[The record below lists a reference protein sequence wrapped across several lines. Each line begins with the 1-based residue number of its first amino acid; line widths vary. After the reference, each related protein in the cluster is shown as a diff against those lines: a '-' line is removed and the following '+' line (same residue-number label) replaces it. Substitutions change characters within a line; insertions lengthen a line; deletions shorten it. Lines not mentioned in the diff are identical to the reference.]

1 MKQHEFFLCSLA
13 AFAYDRVELEVIKMQ
28 INETWSITAERIRDF
43 FLSQDDILQ
52 KEDNRF
58 VCGQCE
64 ILLTS
69 LPHRNV
75 GRFLFPQTGV
85 EFRGPKE
92 ETESTHW
99 RFVLQFIS
107 AGG

>member
-58 VCGQCE
+58 V
-64 ILLTS
+64 
-69 LPHRNV
+69 
-75 GRFLFPQTGV
+75 
-85 EFRGPKE
+85 
-92 ETESTHW
+92 
-99 RFVLQFIS
+99 
-107 AGG
+107 